1 MAAKDKDH
9 DAEVEGAE
17 GQAQPVPKA
26 GFGLRKIVILVVLP
40 LLLMLVGGAG
50 AWFFVFNKHEEPEV
64 AESQKMPKQTVF
76 LDLPDML
83 VNLNT
88 GGTGR
93 ASYLKLKVAL
103 EFEEIEAPKKVEA
116 LMPRVVDNFQVYLRE
131 LRADDLAG
139 SAGLYRIKEELLLR
153 VSHAVQPIKVN
164 DVLFKEMLV
173 QQ

>member
-1 MAAKDKDH
+1 MAAKDKEH
-9 DAEVEGAE
+9 EAETDAVDGDAK
-17 GQAQPVPKA
+17 PPKA
-26 GFGLRKIVILVVLP
+26 GFGLRKLVFLVILPIFALIGIGSITYF
-40 LLLMLVGGAG
+40 M
-50 AWFFVFNKHEEPEV
+50 FFSMKVDHE
-64 AESQKMPKQTVF
+64 AEAQKAPVKATVF

-103 EFEEIEAPKKVEA
+103 EFEEAEAPKKVEA
-116 LMPRVVDNFQVYLRE
+116 LMPRVIDGFQTYLRE
-131 LRADDLAG
+131 LRADDLSG
-139 SAGLYRIKEELLLR
+139 SAGLYRVKEELLLR
-153 VSHAVQPIKVN
+153 ISHAVQPVKVN

>member
-1 MAAKDKDH
+1 MAKDKDH
-9 DAEVEGAE
+9 DAEAE
-17 GQAQPVPKA
+17 GGDAQAQPAPKA

-50 AWFFVFNKHEEPEV
+50 AWFFLHGKSGDDDAAEAKAAPKH
-64 AESQKMPKQTVF
+64 TVF

-116 LMPRVVDNFQVYLRE
+116 LMPRVIDNFQVYLRE

-153 VSHAVQPIKVN
+153 VSHAVQPVKVN

>member
-1 MAAKDKDH
+1 MAAKDKDR
-9 DAEVEGAE
+9 DAGID
-17 GQAQPVPKA
+17 GDTSAQPVPKE
-26 GFGLRKIVILVVLP
+26 GFGLRKIVILIILP
-40 LLLMLVGGAG
+40 LLLILLGAGG
-50 AWFFVFNKHEEPEV
+50 AWFFMFGHPEEASAPEARV
-64 AESQKMPKQTVF
+64 APKQTVF

-103 EFEEIEAPKKVEA
+103 EFEEAEAPKKVEA
-116 LMPRVVDNFQVYLRE
+116 LMPRVIDNFQVYLRE